1 MSFLKYQ
8 KQTAM
13 KQNTTLKDNKKC
25 LPFQPKKAFRIL
37 QAHLPELRERF
48 GVRGLWLFGSYLRGE
63 QRKRSD
69 LDVLVEFD
77 RVPSLFEFVRL
88 ERYLSELLKM
98 KVDLIMKSALKP
110 AIGRHILE
118 EAQPV

>member
-1 MSFLKYQ
+1 M
-8 KQTAM
+8 
-13 KQNTTLKDNKKC
+13 
-25 LPFQPKKAFRIL
+25 
-37 QAHLPELRERF
+37 RERY
-48 GVRGLWLFGSYLRGE
+48 GVRELWLFGSHLRGE

-77 RVPSLFEFVRL
+77 RVPSLFEFIRL

-98 KVDLIMKSALKP
+98 KVDLVMKSALKP
-110 AIGRHILE
+110 VIGRHILE

>member
-1 MSFLKYQ
+1 MRQ
-8 KQTAM
+8 KTAI
-13 KQNTTLKDNKKC
+13 KINKTPP
-25 LPFQPKKAFRIL
+25 LFQRKKTVQIL
-37 QAHLPELRERF
+37 RENLPELRERY
-48 GVRGLWLFGSYLRGE
+48 GVRELRLFGSCLRGE

-88 ERYLSELLKM
+88 ERYLSELLEI
-98 KVDLIMKSALKP
+98 KVDLVMKSALKP
-110 AIGRHILE
+110 AIGRHILK

>member
-1 MSFLKYQ
+1 
-8 KQTAM
+8 M
-13 KQNTTLKDNKKC
+13 KQNTTLKDNKKS

-37 QAHLPELRERF
+37 QAYLPELRKRY

-63 QRKRSD
+63 QHKGSD

-77 RVPSLFEFVRL
+77 RAPSFFEFIRL

-98 KVDLIMKSALKP
+98 KVDLVMKSALKP

>member
-1 MSFLKYQ
+1 
-8 KQTAM
+8 M
-13 KQNTTLKDNKKC
+13 KQNTTLKDNKKG

-37 QAHLPELRERF
+37 QAHLPELRGRY
-48 GVRGLWLFGSYLRGE
+48 GVRELSLFGSYLRGE
-63 QRKRSD
+63 QRKCSD

-77 RVPSLFEFVRL
+77 RAPSFFEFMRL
-88 ERYLSELLKM
+88 ERYLTKLLKI
-98 KVDLIMKSALKP
+98 KVDLVMKSALKP

>member
-1 MSFLKYQ
+1 
-8 KQTAM
+8 M
-13 KQNTTLKDNKKC
+13 KQNKTTVRNTKKR
-25 LPFQPKKAFRIL
+25 PSFQPKKAFQTL
-37 QAHLPELRERF
+37 QANLPDLREHY
-48 GVRGLWLFGSYLRGE
+48 GVRELWLFGSYLRGE
-63 QRKRSD
+63 QRKHSD

-88 ERYLSELLKM
+88 ERHISELLKI
-98 KVDLIMKSALKP
+98 KADLVMKSALKP

>member
-1 MSFLKYQ
+1 
-8 KQTAM
+8 M
-13 KQNTTLKDNKKC
+13 KQNVTTGRNIKESST
-25 LPFQPKKAFRIL
+25 FQREKVFHTL
-37 QAHLPELRERF
+37 QAQLPELRERW
-48 GVRGLWLFGSYLRGE
+48 GVRKFSFFGSYLRGE

-77 RVPSLFEFVRL
+77 RVPSLFEFIRL
-88 ERYLSELLKM
+88 ERYLSELLNI
-98 KVDLIMKSALKP
+98 KVDLVMKSALKP

>member
-1 MSFLKYQ
+1 
-8 KQTAM
+8 
-13 KQNTTLKDNKKC
+13 LKDNKKG
-25 LPFQPKKAFRIL
+25 LPFQPKKVFLIL
-37 QAHLPELRERF
+37 QAHLPELREHY
-48 GVRGLWLFGSYLRGE
+48 GVRELSLFGSYLRGE
-63 QRKRSD
+63 QRKCSD

-77 RVPSLFEFVRL
+77 RAPSFFEFMRL

-98 KVDLIMKSALKP
+98 KVDLVMKSALKP

>member
-1 MSFLKYQ
+1 
-8 KQTAM
+8 
-13 KQNTTLKDNKKC
+13 
-25 LPFQPKKAFRIL
+25 
-37 QAHLPELRERF
+37 LPELRERY
-48 GVRGLWLFGSYLRGE
+48 GVRELSLFGSYLRGE
-63 QRKRSD
+63 QRKCSD

-77 RVPSLFEFVRL
+77 RAPSFFEFMRL

-98 KVDLIMKSALKP
+98 KVDLVMKSALKP

>member
-1 MSFLKYQ
+1 
-8 KQTAM
+8 M
-13 KQNTTLKDNKKC
+13 KQNETTVRNTKKS
-25 LPFQPKKAFRIL
+25 PTFQRKKVFQTL
-37 QAHLPELRERF
+37 QAHLPELRERY
-48 GVRGLWLFGSYLRGE
+48 GVRELLLFGSYLRGE

-77 RVPSLFEFVRL
+77 RVPSLFEFIRL
-88 ERYLSELLKM
+88 ERYLSELLKI
-98 KVDLIMKSALKP
+98 KVDLVMKSALKP